1 MVIINSLKGWGLR
14 GIIKMIFYEIY
25 YFIENGSNTFKQIGY
40 KSFSHNILDNY
51 NIPTPAIYIY
61 KLEKILN
68 NLSEFTFVD
77 VGSGRGRALSMAMK
91 LNFKKIISIE
101 KSKKLNK
108 NLRSI
113 FGDKIVYF
121 EKDAQDF
128 EIEKTS
134 KAIFYFFESFDE
146 EIFFKFVKKQI
157 ANNAFQSLFLVLV
170 YSTKE
175 NMIDEYLKEFN
186 IYFSYEC
193 SDRRK
198 LIILK
203 KK

>member
-1 MVIINSLKGWGLR
+1 
-14 GIIKMIFYEIY
+14 MIFYEIY

-157 ANNAFQSLFLVLV
+157 AKNAFQSLFLVLV